1 MDSVLR
7 CNLYLTRGA
16 TFSYYEFVQP
26 LGTRLTDEEWQK
38 MLEEKKAP
46 AVPEWMKSILIEK
59 EPHVD
64 ERVFYSSGC

>member
-1 MDSVLR
+1 MTKAER
-7 CNLYLTRGA
+7 
-16 TFSYYEFVQP
+16 
-26 LGTRLTDEEWQK
+26 QK